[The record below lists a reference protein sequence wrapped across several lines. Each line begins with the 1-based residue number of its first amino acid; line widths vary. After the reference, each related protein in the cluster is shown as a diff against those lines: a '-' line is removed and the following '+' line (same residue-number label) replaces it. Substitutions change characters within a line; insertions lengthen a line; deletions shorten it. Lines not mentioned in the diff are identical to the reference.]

1 MQKGLPL
8 QVRSKLAEVVGLDS
22 TTKSVVIDHI
32 AHHHTTTAAI
42 VSDFT
47 TVSLCWQLWRHQH
60 PNQFP
65 KQFPVVSN
73 LGKANGEAT

>member
-8 QVRSKLAEVVGLDS
+8 QVRSKLVEVVGLDS

-42 VSDFT
+42 GSDFT
-47 TVSLCWQLWRHQH
+47 TVAS
-60 PNQFP
+60 
-65 KQFPVVSN
+65 VSSSDSTSSPTSSPSSFR
-73 LGKANGEAT
+73 LSAI